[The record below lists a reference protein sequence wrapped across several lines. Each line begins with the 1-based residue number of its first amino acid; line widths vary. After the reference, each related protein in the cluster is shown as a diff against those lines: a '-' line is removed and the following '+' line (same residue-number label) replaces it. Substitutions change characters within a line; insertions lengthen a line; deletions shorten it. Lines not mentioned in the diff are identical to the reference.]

1 MKVRFPATSL
11 ITFIALMAT
20 LSLCS
25 CFTGMVNTRISRVY
39 GDQATDPR
47 EFIASGNVNGAFPER
62 IHIKTLTQTFN
73 ESYYFLLSEN
83 RIWYKSI
90 DPEGDVP
97 AWKLFRETGLPSAR
111 LKRGFVKPSAIVA
124 ISADA
129 NELQAI
135 SDTGRIYQ
143 YVFDP
148 GLMIQ
153 DYFWKDHIGWPE
165 GSPLVVNDL
174 VRGFRSWAVSKRTSS
189 VLWYEDRFGNQHHY
203 GTMGIENSYFLCA
216 DGQEIRYTDTG
227 LPSDFSHAILG
238 PERGRFVAEALS
250 ASASTM
256 FVIDAAGEM
265 YTRLADFDTLG
276 CDPLFFRYTYRARDY
291 GLTGSNYRS
300 NYTPWGLPAED
311 WKREPPIPLEGK
323 ARITR
328 RITIL
333 QNGKGNLARELR
345 VAGLDREGRIGYYF
359 KGIGD
364 ATWSFAEAPL
374 LLSERDFLDPDEAAR
389 SGVMRGPSSD
399 ARYFGVVL
407 REGAPITD
415 LSLELPDFNLSEG
428 SCALLVSRNGETA
441 RLVMHPVDAW
451 TYFKRYD
458 PGRDGTAKL
467 MMVTLE
473 IPDGALATLSPEFAD
488 ALSAVIGPY
497 DREPFAFTAEATEE
511 YLLAHES
518 KSRTGGLAFF
528 FSRDPDAI
536 RMNPDIY
543 RRMAL
548 GNDALIAEY
557 SSPELEFG
565 LTESGVLSPDAADR
579 LERVI
584 AKNRAFRQRLGDSIR
599 MYSSYRLSSSISG
612 KTYSVFNALS
622 HVTFLYLIDFP
633 KINTVTRHGSA
644 IMKGNQRNAAAMIDA
659 KYWMYRKVIDL
670 LDIRIELYGEM
681 LKASRDSL
689 PPPEAFARYSETF
702 RGYFGLTGIPG
713 TLSGVW
719 RGDES
724 PVSGISTSELFES
737 EIPELLIVTQEE
749 APRIFLVDFKTLPAD
764 IYRRRTLDF
773 AKEPLSA
780 AVEITPLMVPG
791 VSISDLMS
799 SGKTPVPEPNG
810 GTAAT
815 LEWNGTVLTIWK
827 ARPDGGRELLFSSHE
842 G

>member
-1 MKVRFPATSL
+1 MKVRITATSL
-11 ITFIALMAT
+11 VTLIAIFS
-20 LSLCS
+20 LSS

-39 GDQATDPR
+39 GDQSADPR
-47 EFIASGNVNGAFPER
+47 EFIAAGNVNGAFPER
-62 IHIKTLTQTFN
+62 VYIKTLTQTFN
-73 ESYYFLLSEN
+73 ESHYFLLSEN

-148 GLMIQ
+148 GLLIQ
-153 DYFWKDHIGWPE
+153 DYFWKDHLGWPE
-165 GSPLVVNDL
+165 GAPLVVNDL

-238 PERGRFVAEALS
+238 PERGRFVAESLS

-256 FVIDAAGEM
+256 FVIDAAGDM

-291 GLTGSNYRS
+291 GLPGSNYRS
-300 NYTPWGLPAED
+300 NYTPWGLPSED
-311 WKREPPIPLEGK
+311 WKREPPIPLEGM
-323 ARITR
+323 ARVTR

-345 VAGLDREGRIGYYF
+345 VAGLDRAGRVGYYV

-364 ATWSFAEAPL
+364 AAWSFAEAPL
-374 LLSERDFLDPDEAAR
+374 LLSERDFLDPVAASR
-389 SGVMRGPSSD
+389 SGLTRGPSSD

-407 REGAPITD
+407 RSGTPISD
-415 LSLELPDFNLSEG
+415 LSLEIPDFNLSEG

-441 RLVMHPVDAW
+441 RLSMHPVDAW
-451 TYFKRYD
+451 TYFRRYD

-473 IPDGALATLSPEFAD
+473 IPDGALASLSPEFAD
-488 ALSAVIGPY
+488 AISAVIAPY
-497 DREPFAFTAEATEE
+497 DREPFAFTAEATED
-511 YLLAHES
+511 YLFVHGS
-518 KSRTGGLAFF
+518 KSRMGDMSFF
-528 FSRDPDAI
+528 FSADPAAI
-536 RMNPDIY
+536 RVNPDIY

-548 GNDALIAEY
+548 GNDALIAEF
-557 SSPELEFG
+557 SSPELEFD
-565 LTESGVLSPDAADR
+565 LPESGVLSPDGADM

-584 AKNRAFRQRLGDSIR
+584 AKNREFRLRLGDSIR

-622 HVTFLYLIDFP
+622 HVTFLYLLDFP

-644 IMKGNQRNAAAMIDA
+644 IMKGNQRNAAAMTEA
-659 KYWMYRKVIDL
+659 KYWIYRKVIDL

-681 LKASRDSL
+681 LKASRERL
-689 PPPEAFARYSETF
+689 PPPESLARYSETF
-702 RGYFGLTGIPG
+702 QGYFRLTGIPG

-737 EIPELLIVTQEE
+737 EIPELLIVTREE
-749 APRIFLVDFKTLPAD
+749 SPRIYLVDFKTLPAD
-764 IYRRRTLDF
+764 IYRRKSLDF
-773 AKEPLSA
+773 ARDPLSV
-780 AVEITPLMVPG
+780 AVEISPLMVPG

-799 SGKTPVPEPNG
+799 SANAPVPATG
-810 GTAAT
+810 GMTTAT
-815 LEWNGTVLTIWK
+815 LEWNGSVLTIWK
-827 ARPDGGRELLFSSHE
+827 ASADGGRELLFTSNE